1 MRKSVEFN
9 VAGFR
14 IYFVMK
20 GAIYLMLQK
29 NAIGSAD
36 QKKART
42 NKVRLQL
49 PLHLMMIPGI
59 VLVVLFC
66 YIPMFGIVMAF
77 QDYNPLLGFFKSPW
91 VGLDNFIYL
100 FSMPDTLQVV
110 WNTLYIAI
118 SKIIGNL
125 LVPVVVALLLNEIGS
140 RVFQRSLQTII
151 YLPYFLSWIILA
163 TVFIDILSPSSGAVN
178 KILGY
183 LGVEPI
189 YFLGDQKWFPLTM
202 VFTDIWKGFG
212 YGTIVY
218 LAALTGIDPTLYEA
232 AVIDGANRWQQTW
245 HVTLP
250 GIRSTVILMMTLQLG
265 NVLNAGFDQIFN
277 LLSPV
282 VYKTGD
288 IIDTLVYRMGL
299 INTQYSLATAVGL
312 FKSVISMI
320 LIALSYW
327 LADKFANYRIF

>member
-1 MRKSVEFN
+1 MV
-9 VAGFR
+9 
-14 IYFVMK
+14 
-20 GAIYLMLQK
+20 LQK
-29 NAIGSAD
+29 SESRNTA
-36 QKKART
+36 QKKTRADRIS
-42 NKVRLQL
+42 LQL
-49 PLHLMMIPGI
+49 PLHFMMIPGI
-59 VLVVLFC
+59 VLVVLFS

-77 QDYNPLLGFFKSPW
+77 QEYNPLLGFFKSPW
-91 VGLDNFIYL
+91 VGLDNFRYML
-100 FSMPDTLQVV
+100 SMPDTLQVV
-110 WNTLYIAI
+110 WNTLYIAVL
-118 SKIIGNL
+118 KIIGNL
-125 LVPVVVALLLNEIGS
+125 LVPVAVALLLNEIGS

-163 TVFIDILSPSSGAVN
+163 TVFIDILSPSSGAIN
-178 KILGY
+178 QILGY
-183 LGVEPI
+183 FGIEPI
-189 YFLGDQKWFPLTM
+189 YFLGDQTWFPITM
-202 VFTDIWKGFG
+202 VITDIWKGFG

-218 LAALTGIDPTLYEA
+218 LAALTGIDPTLYEV

-245 HVTLP
+245 HITLP
-250 GIRSTVILMMTLQLG
+250 GIRSMVILMMTLQLG

-312 FKSVISMI
+312 FKSVVSMI

>member
-1 MRKSVEFN
+1 MV
-9 VAGFR
+9 
-14 IYFVMK
+14 
-20 GAIYLMLQK
+20 LQK
-29 NAIGSAD
+29 SESRNAA
-36 QKKART
+36 QKKTRADRI
-42 NKVRLQL
+42 RLQL
-49 PLHLMMIPGI
+49 PLHFMMIPGI
-59 VLVVLFC
+59 VLVVLFS

-77 QDYNPLLGFFKSPW
+77 QEYNPLLGFFKSPW
-91 VGLDNFIYL
+91 VGLDNFRYML
-100 FSMPDTLQVV
+100 SMPDTLQVV
-110 WNTLYIAI
+110 WNTLYIAVL
-118 SKIIGNL
+118 KIIGNL
-125 LVPVVVALLLNEIGS
+125 LVPVAVALLLNEIGS

-163 TVFIDILSPSSGAVN
+163 TVFIDILSPSSGAIN
-178 KILGY
+178 QILGY
-183 LGVEPI
+183 FGIEPI
-189 YFLGDQKWFPLTM
+189 YFLGDQTWFPITM
-202 VFTDIWKGFG
+202 VITDIWKGFG

-218 LAALTGIDPTLYEA
+218 LAALTGIDPTLYEV

-245 HVTLP
+245 HITLP
-250 GIRSTVILMMTLQLG
+250 GIRSMVILMMTLQLG

-312 FKSVISMI
+312 FKSVVSMI

-327 LADKFANYRIF
+327 MADKFANYRIF

>member
-1 MRKSVEFN
+1 MV
-9 VAGFR
+9 
-14 IYFVMK
+14 
-20 GAIYLMLQK
+20 LQK
-29 NAIGSAD
+29 SESRNTA
-36 QKKART
+36 QKKTRADRI
-42 NKVRLQL
+42 RLQL
-49 PLHLMMIPGI
+49 PLHFMMIPGI
-59 VLVVLFC
+59 VLVVLFS

-77 QDYNPLLGFFKSPW
+77 QEYNPLLGFFKSPW
-91 VGLDNFIYL
+91 VGLDNFRYML
-100 FSMPDTLQVV
+100 SMPDTLQVV
-110 WNTLYIAI
+110 WNTLYIAVL
-118 SKIIGNL
+118 KIIGNL
-125 LVPVVVALLLNEIGS
+125 LVPVAVALLLNEIGS

-163 TVFIDILSPSSGAVN
+163 TVFIDILSPSSGAIN
-178 KILGY
+178 QILGY
-183 LGVEPI
+183 FGIEPI
-189 YFLGDQKWFPLTM
+189 YFLGDQTWFPITM
-202 VFTDIWKGFG
+202 VITDIWKGFG

-218 LAALTGIDPTLYEA
+218 LAALTGIDPTLYEV

-245 HVTLP
+245 HITLP
-250 GIRSTVILMMTLQLG
+250 GIRSMVILMMTLQLG

-312 FKSVISMI
+312 FKSVVSMI